1 MKHISHSWSQFKDH
15 TRWRV
20 VGRGWQRGR
29 TITKHEHLKIRPFSN
44 RQIFIWLFQ
53 RQNWG
58 AIVSI
63 NLQRVQIENI
73 TLCLDSEISLSSKC
87 NQSLSD
93 RPLNWNKSHEAGRNH
108 RHCAWLCHLIGL
120 KRIPSYAGWL
130 IAPLPQSL
138 QSAQA
143 CSDYSHP
150 DWVTLGGWLFL
161 MCLLRKIV
169 TL

>member
-1 MKHISHSWSQFKDH
+1 MSTWKLGPFEISKFYLALSE
-15 TRWRV
+15 TEPR
-20 VGRGWQRGR
+20 
-29 TITKHEHLKIRPFSN
+29 
-44 RQIFIWLFQ
+44 
-53 RQNWG
+53 
-58 AIVSI
+58 AIVSM

-138 QSAQA
+138 ESAHA

-150 DWVTLGGWLFL
+150 DWFTLGCWLFL
-161 MCLLRKIV
+161 MCPLRIKELLYR
-169 TL
+169 